1 MRHLI
6 LILAALG
13 LSACATSQPP
23 VSALGEPGLRL
34 ASLLEEAARHHPE
47 RILNAQDEMRALETV
62 LLREPRENVTPV
74 IPDVPDMH
82 HQVGPAPDLD
92 GARSLMH
99 AVHLTSYR
107 RLEHAQVGWQQLL
120 IQLPALAGTQ
130 ARLETIELEQ
140 GQFMRLKA
148 GPLDSHEAAVSLCA
162 QAEAVGLWCQPTHF
176 TGSDLSD

>member
-23 VSALGEPGLRL
+23 VSAAGAPALRL
-34 ASLLEEAARHHPE
+34 ASLLEDTARDHPE
-47 RILNAQDEMRALETV
+47 RILNAQGEMMALEIA
-62 LLREPRENVTPV
+62 LLREPVQTAAHVLEDAPV
-74 IPDVPDMH
+74 MH
-82 HQVGPAPDLD
+82 HEIGPAPDLD
-92 GARSLMH
+92 GAHSLMH

-107 RLEHAQVGWQQLL
+107 RLEHAQLGWQQLRA
-120 IQLPALAGTQ
+120 QLPALAETH
-130 ARLETIELEQ
+130 ARLETVELEQ

-148 GPLDSHEAAVSLCA
+148 GPLDNREAAVSLCA

-176 TGSDLSD
+176 TGSDLTN